1 MNMTFLTKSSDGVGS
16 AGVSTLQS
24 QQTDMDRAVHFST
37 EERRAWRRRRKLRA
51 IRSMADLRGA

>member
-1 MNMTFLTKSSDGVGS
+1 MTFLTKSSDRVGS

-24 QQTDMDRAVHFST
+24 HKTDMDRARRFST

-51 IRSMADLRGA
+51 IRSVADLRDA